1 MLPEYDVFMFGLTR
15 SEFSL
20 SSVSVAWAKEW
31 AKTNRVFY
39 IDRPYSL
46 RDLLTKIDD
55 ASFRDKFSALFLGE
69 NIYREINFPTVSFT
83 QVTPRITLP
92 INFLPEGNFYT
103 YMNQLN
109 NKVIDDVVK
118 KIIKDY
124 GVKNYIFFNSFCP
137 VTSPVISRKI
147 QPQPLANI
155 YQSLDEISQERYI
168 ARHGI
173 NAEFNA
179 MRQCD
184 IAIGT
189 SSGLCDRHAR
199 ENNRQVH
206 LLANAADFDVFE
218 NATNK
223 DLPKPLEF
231 ETVTKPIILYTG
243 HYSDLRMDHELVKK
257 IANKFSDSAVYFVGT
272 YEKKDLI
279 NHGLNSISNLHF
291 IGSRPIESLPAYLKY
306 AQVAI
311 IPYVTNELTKG
322 IYPLKI
328 NEYLASGTPCVS
340 TSFSNDIRSF
350 EGLIYISNT
359 HAEFIDNIQKAMEE
373 NTADKLSERIA
384 HAREN
389 SWRTRIQK
397 LESIIASFVAGEK
410 V

>member
-1 MLPEYDVFMFGLTR
+1 MLPKYDVFMFGLTR
-15 SEFSL
+15 SEFSI

-55 ASFRDKFSALFLGE
+55 ESLKDKFSSLFLGE
-69 NIYREINFPTVSFT
+69 NIYREIQFPTVSFT

-92 INFLPEGNFYT
+92 INFLPEGGLYNFL
-103 YMNQLN
+103 NQIN
-109 NKVIDDVVK
+109 NKVIDEVVK

-124 GVKNYIFFNSFCP
+124 NVKDYVFFNSFCP
-137 VTSPVISRKI
+137 VTSPIISKKI

-155 YQSLDEISQERYI
+155 YQSLDEISQEKYI

-173 NAEFNA
+173 SAEFYA
-179 MRQCD
+179 MRNCD

-189 SSGLCDRHAR
+189 STGLCDRHAK

-218 NATNK
+218 NALNK
-223 DLPKPLEF
+223 DLPKPIEF
-231 ETVTKPIILYTG
+231 ENIHKPIILYTG
-243 HYSDLRMDHELVKK
+243 HYSDLRMDHDLVKK
-257 IANKFSDSAVYFVGT
+257 ITESFPETEIFFVGT
-272 YEKKDLI
+272 YEKKDLQ
-279 NHGLNSISNLHF
+279 NHGLLQIPNLHF

-306 AQVAI
+306 AKLAI
-311 IPYVTNELTKG
+311 IPYATNELTKG

-328 NEYLASGTPCVS
+328 NEYLASGIPCVS

-350 EGLIYISNT
+350 EGLIYISET
-359 HAEFIDNIQKAMEE
+359 HQDFITNIRLAMQEDT
-373 NTADKLSERIA
+373 NLKLTDRIA
-384 HAREN
+384 HAKEN

-397 LESIIASFVAGEK
+397 LEKLIAAFVAGEK

>member
-1 MLPEYDVFMFGLTR
+1 MFGLTR
-15 SEFSL
+15 SEFSI

-55 ASFRDKFSALFLGE
+55 ESLKDKFSSLFLGE
-69 NIYREINFPTVSFT
+69 NIYREIQFPTVSFT

-92 INFLPEGNFYT
+92 INFLPEGGLYNFL
-103 YMNQLN
+103 NQIN
-109 NKVIDDVVK
+109 NKVIDEVVK

-124 GVKNYIFFNSFCP
+124 NVKDYVFFNSFCP
-137 VTSPVISRKI
+137 VTSPVISKKI

-155 YQSLDEISQERYI
+155 YQSLDEISQEKYI

-173 NAEFNA
+173 SAEFYA
-179 MRQCD
+179 MRNCD

-189 SSGLCDRHAR
+189 STGLCDRHAK

-218 NATNK
+218 NAINK
-223 DLPKPLEF
+223 DLPKPIEF
-231 ETVTKPIILYTG
+231 ENIHKPIILYTG
-243 HYSDLRMDHELVKK
+243 HYSDLRMDHDLVKK
-257 IANKFSDSAVYFVGT
+257 ITESFSETEIFFVGT
-272 YEKKDLI
+272 YEKKDLQ
-279 NHGLNSISNLHF
+279 NHGLLQIPNLHF

-306 AQVAI
+306 AKLAI
-311 IPYVTNELTKG
+311 IPYATNELTKG

-328 NEYLASGTPCVS
+328 NEYLASGIPCVS

-350 EGLIYISNT
+350 EGLIYISET
-359 HAEFIDNIQKAMEE
+359 HQDVITNIRVAMQEDT
-373 NTADKLSERIA
+373 NLKLADRIA
-384 HAREN
+384 HAKEN

-397 LESIIASFVAGEK
+397 LEKLIAAFVAGEK

>member
-1 MLPEYDVFMFGLTR
+1 MLANYDVFMFGLTR
-15 SEFSL
+15 SEFSI

-46 RDLLTKIDD
+46 RDLLSKIDD
-55 ASFRDKFSALFLGE
+55 ESFKDKFSSLFLGE
-69 NIYREINFPTVSFT
+69 NIYREIQFPTVSFT

-92 INFLPEGNFYT
+92 INFLPEGGLYNFLNYV
-103 YMNQLN
+103 N
-109 NKVIDDVVK
+109 NKVIDEVVK

-124 GVKNYIFFNSFCP
+124 NVKDYVFFNSFCP
-137 VTSPVISRKI
+137 VTSPIISKKI

-155 YQSLDEISQERYI
+155 YQSLDEISQEKYI

-173 NAEFNA
+173 SAELYA
-179 MRQCD
+179 MRNCD

-189 SSGLCDRHAR
+189 STGLCDRHAK
-199 ENNRQVH
+199 ENDRQVH

-218 NATNK
+218 NALNK
-223 DLPKPLEF
+223 DLPKPIEF
-231 ETVTKPIILYTG
+231 ENIHKPIILYTG
-243 HYSDLRMDHELVKK
+243 HYSDLRMDHDLVKK
-257 IANKFSDSAVYFVGT
+257 ITKSFPEAEIFFVGT
-272 YEKKDLI
+272 YEKKDLQ
-279 NHGLNSISNLHF
+279 NHGLVNIPNLHF

-306 AQVAI
+306 AKLAI
-311 IPYVTNELTKG
+311 IPYASNELTKG

-328 NEYLASGTPCVS
+328 NEYLASGIPCVS

-350 EGLIYISNT
+350 EGLIYISET
-359 HAEFIDNIQKAMEE
+359 HQDFISNIKLAMQEDT
-373 NTADKLSERIA
+373 NLKLADRIA
-384 HAREN
+384 HAKEN

-397 LESIIASFVAGEK
+397 LEKLIAAFVAGEK

>member
-1 MLPEYDVFMFGLTR
+1 MLPKYDVFMFGLTR

-46 RDLLTKIDD
+46 RDLVTKIDD
-55 ASFRDKFSALFLGE
+55 PNFRDKFPALFLGE
-69 NIYREINFPTVSFT
+69 NIYREIKFPTVSFT

-92 INFLPEGNFYT
+92 INFLPEGNLYN
-103 YMNQLN
+103 YLNQLN
-109 NKVIDDVVK
+109 NKVIDDVVQN
-118 KIIKDY
+118 IIKDY
-124 GVKNYIFFNSFCP
+124 GVKDYIFFNSFCP
-137 VTSPVISRKI
+137 VTSPIIAKKI

-173 NAEFNA
+173 NAEFKA

-189 SSGLCDRHAR
+189 STGLCDRHAL
-199 ENNRQVH
+199 ENNRPVH

-218 NATNK
+218 NAINK
-223 DLPKPLEF
+223 DLPKPIEF
-231 ETVTKPIILYTG
+231 ESVTKPIILYTG

-257 IANKFSDSAVYFVGT
+257 ITHQFSDAEVFFVGT
-272 YEKKDLI
+272 YDKKDLL
-279 NHGLNSISNLHF
+279 NHGLTAIPNLHF
-291 IGSRPIESLPAYLKY
+291 IGSKPIESLPAYLKY
-306 AQVAI
+306 AKVAI
-311 IPYVTNELTKG
+311 IPYATNELTKG

-340 TSFSNDIRSF
+340 SSFSNDIRSF
-350 EGLIYISNT
+350 EGLIYISENHT
-359 HAEFIDNIQKAMEE
+359 DFLENIQKAMQE
-373 NTADKLSERIA
+373 NTSEKLAVRMA
-384 HAREN
+384 HAKNN

-397 LESIIASFVAGEK
+397 LESIIADFVAGEK

>member
-1 MLPEYDVFMFGLTR
+1 MLPNYDVFMFGLTR
-15 SEFSL
+15 SEFSI

-55 ASFRDKFSALFLGE
+55 ESFREKFSSLFLGE
-69 NIYREINFPTVSFT
+69 NIYREIQFPTVSFT

-92 INFLPEGNFYT
+92 INFLPEGGLYNYL
-103 YMNQLN
+103 NQLN
-109 NKVIDDVVK
+109 NKVIDEVVK

-124 GVKNYIFFNSFCP
+124 DVKDYVFFNSFCP
-137 VTSPVISRKI
+137 VTSPIISKKI

-173 NAEFNA
+173 SAEFYA
-179 MRQCD
+179 MRNCD

-189 SSGLCDRHAR
+189 STGLCDRHAK

-218 NATNK
+218 NALNK
-223 DLPKPLEF
+223 DLPRPVEF
-231 ETVTKPIILYTG
+231 ENIQKPIILYTG
-243 HYSDLRMDHELVKK
+243 HYSDLRMDHDLVKK
-257 IANKFSDSAVYFVGT
+257 ITESFPDAEIFFVGT
-272 YEKKDLI
+272 YEKKDLQ
-279 NHGLNSISNLHF
+279 NHDLVNIPNLHF
-291 IGSRPIESLPAYLKY
+291 IGSKPIESLPAYLKY
-306 AQVAI
+306 AKVAI
-311 IPYVTNELTKG
+311 IPYATNELTKG

-340 TSFSNDIRSF
+340 SSFSNDIRSF
-350 EGLIYISNT
+350 EGLIYISET
-359 HAEFIDNIQKAMEE
+359 HQDFLSNIQQAMQED
-373 NTADKLSERIA
+373 TSIKLAARIA
-384 HAREN
+384 HAKEN

-397 LESIIASFVAGEK
+397 LEKLIADFVAGEK

>member
-1 MLPEYDVFMFGLTR
+1 MLPKYDVFMFGLTR

-46 RDLLTKIDD
+46 RDLATKINDE
-55 ASFRDKFSALFLGE
+55 SFRDKFSALFLGE

-92 INFLPEGNFYT
+92 INFLPEGNLYNFL
-103 YMNQLN
+103 NQLN
-109 NKVIDDVVK
+109 NKVIDEVVR

-124 GVKNYIFFNSFCP
+124 GVQEYVFFNSFCP
-137 VTSPVISRKI
+137 VTSPIISKKI

-155 YQSLDEISQERYI
+155 YQSLDEISQEKYI

-173 NAEFNA
+173 NAEFYA
-179 MRQCD
+179 MRNCD

-189 SSGLCDRHAR
+189 STGLCDRHAQ

-218 NATNK
+218 NALNK
-223 DLPKPLEF
+223 DLPKPVEF
-231 ETVTKPIILYTG
+231 ESVQKPIILYTG

-257 IANKFSDSAVYFVGT
+257 ITAAFPDAEIFFVGT
-272 YEKKDLI
+272 YEKKDLQA
-279 NHGLNSISNLHF
+279 HGLSSIANLHF

-306 AQVAI
+306 AKVSI
-311 IPYVTNELTKG
+311 IPYATNELTKG

-328 NEYLASGTPCVS
+328 NEYLASGIPCVS

-350 EGLIYISNT
+350 EGLIYISET
-359 HAEFIDNIQKAMEE
+359 HDDFIANIQKAMKE
-373 NTADKLSERIA
+373 NTSEKLADRIA
-384 HAREN
+384 HAKEN

-397 LESIIASFVAGEK
+397 LESIIELFVAGEQ

>member
-1 MLPEYDVFMFGLTR
+1 MLPKYDVFMFGLTR
-15 SEFSL
+15 SEFSI

-55 ASFRDKFSALFLGE
+55 ETFREKFPSLFLGE
-69 NIYREINFPTVSFT
+69 NIYREIQFPTVSFT

-92 INFLPEGNFYT
+92 INFLPEGGLYNYLN
-103 YMNQLN
+103 YIN
-109 NKVIDDVVK
+109 NKVIDEVVK

-124 GVKNYIFFNSFCP
+124 NVKDYIFFNSFCP
-137 VTSPVISRKI
+137 VTSPIISKKI

-155 YQSLDEISQERYI
+155 YQSLDEISQEKYI

-173 NAEFNA
+173 SAEFYA
-179 MRQCD
+179 MRNCD

-189 SSGLCDRHAR
+189 STGLCDRHAK

-218 NATNK
+218 NALNK
-223 DLPKPLEF
+223 DLPKPIEF
-231 ETVTKPIILYTG
+231 ENIQKPIILYTG
-243 HYSDLRMDHELVKK
+243 HYSDLRMDHDLVKK
-257 IANKFSDSAVYFVGT
+257 ITKSFPEAEIFFVGT
-272 YEKKDLI
+272 YEKKDLQ
-279 NHGLNSISNLHF
+279 NHGLVNIPNLHF

-306 AQVAI
+306 AKLAI
-311 IPYVTNELTKG
+311 IPYASNELTKG

-328 NEYLASGTPCVS
+328 NEYLASGIPCVS

-350 EGLIYISNT
+350 EGLIYISET
-359 HAEFIDNIQKAMEE
+359 HQDFISNIKLAMQEDT
-373 NTADKLSERIA
+373 NLKLADRIA
-384 HAREN
+384 HAKEN

-397 LESIIASFVAGEK
+397 LEKLIAAFVAGEK